1 VPVDDP
7 EQTFNKVTWKIN
19 SSYKFSEQLLAYATI
34 STGFRSGGL
43 NAVSEPFEPIPAAYA
58 PDSLT
63 NYELGAKGRLF
74 GGALDYQ
81 ADVYVIK
88 WDNIQVQETT
98 ADGAFVYLGNAGT
111 AQVKGV
117 EFELTAH
124 PWQYLSASFA
134 GSYQDAYLTE
144 GASPAQYTL
153 NPTLGR
159 TGDSIP
165 NVPKFQFNL
174 GVDYTAPISGTWQG
188 MLAADVAYRGSVNA
202 YFASNTQFNIPLA
215 SYTLLDVRAGVI
227 NGPWSVTAFAR
238 NLTNKRAEISA
249 INSSQDPDA
258 LLTVQPR
265 TIGLTATR
273 KF

>member
-1 VPVDDP
+1 
-7 EQTFNKVTWKIN
+7 
-19 SSYKFSEQLLAYATI
+19 
-34 STGFRSGGL
+34 
-43 NAVSEPFEPIPAAYA
+43 
-58 PDSLT
+58 
-63 NYELGAKGRLF
+63 
-74 GGALDYQ
+74 
-81 ADVYVIK
+81 
-88 WDNIQVQETT
+88 VQETT

-111 AQVKGV
+111 ARVKGA

-124 PWQYLSASFA
+124 PWQYLSAIFA

-174 GVDYTAPISGTWQG
+174 GVDYTAPISGAWQG
-188 MLAADVAYRGSVNA
+188 MLAADVSYRGSVNA